1 MELTLAFW
9 KENRISFDDF
19 LTAWVLEQGSYSLS
33 RRISRVRKVL
43 QKPDIAD
50 AIGLPLVL
58 SPSSDTVFHSEFEA
72 LIGRPFFNHVDVVEM
87 SDKLDEID
95 FSHAR
100 QEISLHAPGWA
111 ELLSGL
117 LQNSQNSRAGQDSYP
132 QAKTTHDGPFY
143 IITALI
149 CRSRARMRA
158 DFFAKAIGLYLLGNN
173 VKRRVVEVISGFGVC
188 DSYKVINREF
198 NKIAKYTELK

>member
-58 SPSSDTVFHSEFEA
+58 SPSSDAVFRYEFEA
-72 LIGRPFFNHVDVVEM
+72 LIGRPFFNHVDVEM
-87 SDKLDEID
+87 SNKLDATD

-100 QEISLHAPGWA
+100 QEISLHAPNW
-111 ELLSGL
+111 
-117 LQNSQNSRAGQDSYP
+117 
-132 QAKTTHDGPFY
+132 
-143 IITALI
+143 
-149 CRSRARMRA
+149 
-158 DFFAKAIGLYLLGNN
+158 GLYPMSSGAWLRSSLGL
-173 VKRRVVEVISGFGVC
+173 
-188 DSYKVINREF
+188 EF
-198 NKIAKYTELK
+198 VTLIKL

>member
-1 MELTLAFW
+1 L
-9 KENRISFDDF
+9 S
-19 LTAWVLEQGSYSLS
+19 LEQGSYSLS

-58 SPSSDTVFHSEFEA
+58 SPSSDGVFRSEFEA

-87 SDKLDEID
+87 SDKLNEID

-117 LQNSQNSRAGQDSYP
+117 LQNSRAGRDSYP

-149 CRSRARMRA
+149 CRARARMRA
-158 DFFAKAIGLYLLGNN
+158 DFFAKAMGLYLLGNN
-173 VKRRVVEVISGFGVC
+173 VKRRVVEVISGFGDC
-188 DSYKVINREF
+188 KV
-198 NKIAKYTELK
+198 Y